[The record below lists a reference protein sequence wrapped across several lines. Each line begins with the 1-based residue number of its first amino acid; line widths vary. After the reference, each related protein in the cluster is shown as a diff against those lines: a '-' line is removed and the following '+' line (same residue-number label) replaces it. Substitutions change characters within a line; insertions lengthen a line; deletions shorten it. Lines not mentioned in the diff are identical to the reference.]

1 MIRLAKCNL
10 LLIQIVCTGQR
21 TFTTRH
27 KTKEVTSCTTQVN
40 LGVTH
45 ARPPEE
51 ASRKVLDPLTNRE
64 FLTTS
69 RSLGYP
75 SKSIAREEAKAKG
88 SRLGQRSAK

>member
-1 MIRLAKCNL
+1 MAGAKN
-10 LLIQIVCTGQR
+10 T
-21 TFTTRH
+21 H
-27 KTKEVTSCTTQVN
+27 NKTQDKGSDIMHN
-40 LGVTH
+40 PGHLGVAH